1 MTTRKTRNAGFT
13 LIEVLLAIMLT
24 AMICAVLYGVVY
36 STAETHKR
44 IAGYNE
50 ASIVG
55 DRIVDMLAED
65 LKSCYVAEYAG
76 EDVFVGEERGSEG
89 FLLTFIT
96 CTSAKLP
103 AMDNDKEGIFG
114 FREVSYVTSRNDN
127 GYLSLYRRE
136 APLDDELTKGG
147 RFALLHDQ
155 VESFEVR
162 FLDAEAEEI
171 DWDEAKSEWTY
182 QPDAPLPKTVLVN
195 IVVSVGERMD
205 DEFEADERNVSG
217 YRREEVYRIIAMTPG
232 AGEDMSKLAKLEPKD
247 PRARKAVGG
256 AGQPGQPGQTPGQP
270 GATPGQPGVNEL
282 LRQLQGGGRAPR
294 ANPGS
299 NPLQQL
305 LQRQRAG
312 R

>member
-1 MTTRKTRNAGFT
+1 MNTRKRHDAGFT

-24 AMICAVLYGVVY
+24 AMICAVLYGVVH

-55 DRIVDMLAED
+55 DRIVDMIAED

-76 EDVFVGEERGSEG
+76 EDVFIGEERGSDG
-89 FLLTFIT
+89 FVLTFIS
-96 CTSAKLP
+96 CTAAKLP

-114 FREVSYVTSRNDN
+114 FREVSYVTSRNDD

-136 APLDDELTKGG
+136 APLDDDVTKGG
-147 RFALLHDQ
+147 RFALLHGQ
-155 VESFEVR
+155 IESFEVR
-162 FLDAEAEEI
+162 FLEADAEEI
-171 DWDEAKSEWTY
+171 DWEEATTEWTY
-182 QPDAPLPKTVLVN
+182 KPDAPLPKTVLIN
-195 IVVSVGERMD
+195 IVVSVGQAMD
-205 DEFEADERNVSG
+205 EEFEADQRNVSG

-232 AGEDMSKLAKLEPKD
+232 SGEDMSKLAKLEPKD
-247 PRARKAVGG
+247 PRARKAAGGVG
-256 AGQPGQPGQTPGQP
+256 AAQPGQTPGQP
-270 GATPGQPGVNEL
+270 GGTPAQPGVNEL
-282 LRQLQGGGRAPR
+282 LRQLKGSGGAPR
-294 ANPGS
+294 GNPGS

-305 LQRQRAG
+305 LQRARAG